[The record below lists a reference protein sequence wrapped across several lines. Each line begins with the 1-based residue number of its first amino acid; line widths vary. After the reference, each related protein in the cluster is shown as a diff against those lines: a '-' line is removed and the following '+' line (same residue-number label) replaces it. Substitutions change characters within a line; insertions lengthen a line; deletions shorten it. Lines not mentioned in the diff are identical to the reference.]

1 MERVIKQLAKKG
13 HKFVIIMNPYE
24 YKYIVSGV
32 MFKTLKE
39 VKIYFGL

>member
-13 HKFVIIMNPYE
+13 HKFVFLMNPYE
-24 YKYIVSGV
+24 YKYMVSGV